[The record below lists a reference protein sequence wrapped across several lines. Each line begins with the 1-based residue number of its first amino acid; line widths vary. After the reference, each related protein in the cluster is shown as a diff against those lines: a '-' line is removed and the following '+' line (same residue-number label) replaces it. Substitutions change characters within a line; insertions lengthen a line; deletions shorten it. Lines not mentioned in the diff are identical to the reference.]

1 MEMSDLFRCLK
12 EQHQV
17 LQEYLDMLLKHQ
29 KAIIFADAAG
39 LEETIKSESDLL
51 FNIGSCETRR
61 QKIMQQ
67 LSVKYSLEINSN
79 KLSDFLNEIK
89 KKKLFDT
96 ANIVKLQNSIKKL
109 ILETIKINSQNK
121 FLIEQA
127 RNFIKETIAAFTST
141 NRNALVDRRY

>member
-17 LQEYLDMLLKHQ
+17 LQEYLDILLKHQ
-29 KAIIFADAAG
+29 KAIISADAAG

-141 NRNALVDRRY
+141 NRNALVDRRF